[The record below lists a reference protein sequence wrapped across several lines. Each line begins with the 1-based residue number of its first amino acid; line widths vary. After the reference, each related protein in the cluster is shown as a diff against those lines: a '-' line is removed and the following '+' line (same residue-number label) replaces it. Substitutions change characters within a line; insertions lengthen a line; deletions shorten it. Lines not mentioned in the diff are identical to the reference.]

1 MVLNGSRRVS
11 SWHPTNHAPVPR
23 VADNGNAP
31 GRGAEQTG
39 CSVADPLVTTTAAEA
54 VDHAKRTVTLRGP
67 QGNVVTLK
75 VDEQVK
81 QFDQVKL
88 GYEVVV
94 GHTEAV
100 AITVQK
106 S

>member
-39 CSVADPLVTTTAAEA
+39 CSVADPLVTAKAEA
-54 VDHAKRTVTLRGP
+54 IDPQQRTVTLRGP
-67 QGNVVTLK
+67 QGNAVTLQGG
-75 VDEQVK
+75 EQVK
-81 QFDQVKL
+81 QCDQGQV
-88 GYEVVV
+88 GDEVVV
-94 GHTEAV
+94 RHTEAV
-100 AITVQK
+100 VIAVQK